1 MLFAL
6 NIRRSVLISCFL
18 LFYALQL
25 SLRAWL
31 LRHHIPPQT
40 LFMGAF
46 SSPAFYL
53 FTFFMITD
61 PLTSAESRKGQVFMA
76 FFIVFV
82 DLLLHKFQSFST
94 LFYSAFAY
102 MTLRDLWLLW
112 LFDYKIVIL

>member
-1 MLFAL
+1 MIAALVLSDGMITPAPAYQWGGAGITAFFIATAALMLFAL

-61 PLTSAESRKGQVFMA
+61 PPHLRRIAERAGVYGVFHR
-76 FFIVFV
+76 F
-82 DLLLHKFQSFST
+82 
-94 LFYSAFAY
+94 
-102 MTLRDLWLLW
+102 R
-112 LFDYKIVIL
+112 